1 MKMQI
6 NDSIDL
12 SSFFSFA
19 SMAIA
24 FHYLSI
30 HYVNGHPMLGGDN
43 GGTKVNHIETGAEE
57 MSHLIG

>member
-1 MKMQI
+1 
-6 NDSIDL
+6 
-12 SSFFSFA
+12 
-19 SMAIA
+19 MAIA
-24 FHYLSI
+24 FHFLSI